1 MSNQGANSIESSEE
15 VDAESRNIR
24 AQRKQIEEASE
35 DESLAAWE
43 WDRML
48 FCLDEQCDRFNA
60 APLVKALEPAPA
72 IRLEHMRPLWSRLT
86 YLRGRDRHVMHVC
99 YSVPLQCCTFE
110 MHGQHVVYKQ
120 YVIVRDGKAHF
131 QVYQPS
137 EKDRDKTETRED
149 VASRILRVFLAEAQ
163 WDMVDDGFL
172 KGVAGMPASARR
184 SRSLMSGT

>member
-1 MSNQGANSIESSEE
+1 MSGRGARSIESSEE

-24 AQRKQIEEASE
+24 AQQKQIEEASE
-35 DESLAAWE
+35 DEFLASRE

-48 FCLDEQCDRFNA
+48 FCLDEQCNRFNA
-60 APLVKALEPAPA
+60 DSRIKTLEPAPTLS
-72 IRLEHMRPLWSRLT
+72 LEHMRPLWFRLT

-110 MHGQHVVYKQ
+110 MHCQNVIYKQ
-120 YVIVRDGKAHF
+120 YIIVRDGKAYF

-137 EKDRDKTETRED
+137 EKDRDRTEPRED

-163 WDMVDDGFL
+163 WDMVGDGFL
-172 KGVAGMPASARR
+172 KGVVS
-184 SRSLMSGT
+184 